1 MSVRT
6 YLSMYHKS
14 KMLPNHTNANI
25 GFLLTPFSA
34 YDKLDPRLVT
44 GNAGKTTMEMIL
56 LFLFWFCP
64 FLFLKKNQVGPE

>member
-1 MSVRT
+1 MWDVVN
-6 YLSMYHKS
+6 LQWQHF
-14 KMLPNHTNANI
+14 
-25 GFLLTPFSA
+25 GLTPFSG

-64 FLFLKKNQVGPE
+64 FLILKKNRWVQHDY

>member
-1 MSVRT
+1 
-6 YLSMYHKS
+6 LW
-14 KMLPNHTNANI
+14 
-25 GFLLTPFSA
+25 LTPFSG